1 MSLLTGRANEKRAE
15 LAAVRSQ
22 LARIDVVAARE
33 GVAVFGDPD
42 DWLGRPVTTGE
53 RIMLLANPAKP
64 GVLINL
70 PVADAVVLEPGAKVK
85 LFLTVL
91 PLSPLAAT
99 VSESSYQASLSP
111 EGVASYRLRAVFEP
125 GQTQQEHVRIGLR
138 GTAKIYGERVLLG
151 YYLFRRPL
159 ATVRE
164 WTGL

>member
-1 MSLLTGRANEKRAE
+1 MLK
-15 LAAVRSQ
+15 
-22 LARIDVVAARE
+22 ARIKPHGGIHPDSHKELTNQQEIRTLLPPWRLILALRQHAGAAAIPVVAV
-33 GVAVFGDPD
+33 GDQVAANQ
-42 DWLGRPVTTGE
+42 
-53 RIMLLANPAKP
+53 LLAKANGRFSMPIHA
-64 GVLINL
+64 
-70 PVADAVVLEPGAKVK
+70 
-85 LFLTVL
+85 
-91 PLSPLAAT
+91 PLAAT